1 MEFDLQ
7 PILLSFKLALITC
20 VFLLVVG
27 IPIAYFLAST
37 KSKFKFFFEAF
48 LSLPLVLPPSV
59 LGFYLLVALAPDS
72 LVGGII
78 NSIFNIKLVFS
89 FEGIVLASVIYSFP
103 FMVQPIQVA
112 LEKLPKSI
120 VEASYTLGK
129 NKFNTFL
136 HILLPNVKPA
146 ILLGSVLSFAH
157 TVGEFGVVLM
167 IGGNIPGETR
177 VASLAVYDEVESL
190 NYDSAHFYSLILLV
204 SSFVIITFVYWVN
217 KKNKLTITS

>member
-103 FMVQPIQVA
+103 FMGIHFFT
-112 LEKLPKSI
+112 E
-120 VEASYTLGK
+120 GK
-129 NKFNTFL
+129 
-136 HILLPNVKPA
+136 
-146 ILLGSVLSFAH
+146 
-157 TVGEFGVVLM
+157 
-167 IGGNIPGETR
+167 
-177 VASLAVYDEVESL
+177 
-190 NYDSAHFYSLILLV
+190 FYSIFSLLFGESRCLILI
-204 SSFVIITFVYWVN
+204 SSS
-217 KKNKLTITS
+217 L